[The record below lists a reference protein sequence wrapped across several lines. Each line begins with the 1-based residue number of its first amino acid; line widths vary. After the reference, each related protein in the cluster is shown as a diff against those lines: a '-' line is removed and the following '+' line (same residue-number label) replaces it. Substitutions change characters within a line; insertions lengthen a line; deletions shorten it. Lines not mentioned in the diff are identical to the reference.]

1 MLTHLVNQGRHPWG
15 AKRPEDDGPTSFN
28 ADLPHT
34 INLKYITLVIKP
46 NFSKLSFILLGKN
59 MNDIRILVLEGT
71 KYNMGID
78 YGKQLEE
85 ELHISLSILQ
95 KFFIE
100 QRNISFDK
108 LLEKSEEFYNRYPA
122 SYQKF
127 IEGVA
132 IGSNLSLD
140 EAKILNAM
148 EILRSLVDG
157 QETLGGCS
165 FINIPGAKTTSGAN
179 IIGRN
184 YDYAGLPYKL
194 IAQHLTLTILKES
207 DMVPT
212 AFIAM
217 PGQIYAPTAINAAS
231 LFISLNN
238 AMPSGGFV
246 VNNQHQSLLINL
258 LIALQTSQNFAQ
270 LDNQFQLLN
279 SDFSLVINAA
289 DQHHLKSYEYSA
301 FQNMKYYLPEDDL
314 SFASTNFYLH
324 QDWDMPPPTDEL
336 TWDGVSRRNNLLLQ
350 TSGETYSSKNLMDLL
365 EIDLNLGG
373 AKLDTTIYQ
382 IVFDTKSKDLYLK
395 RTQQDAS
402 WTHINLSKLFS

>member
-1 MLTHLVNQGRHPWG
+1 
-15 AKRPEDDGPTSFN
+15 
-28 ADLPHT
+28 
-34 INLKYITLVIKP
+34 
-46 NFSKLSFILLGKN
+46 

-71 KYNMGID
+71 KYNMGIE
-78 YGKQLEE
+78 YGKQLKE
-85 ELHISLSILQ
+85 ELHISLVIL
-95 KFFIE
+95 KEFFID
-100 QRNISFDK
+100 QQNISFDK
-108 LLEKSEEFYNRYPA
+108 LLNKAEEFYNRYPV

-132 IGSNLSLD
+132 IGSNLSFD

-194 IAQHLTLTILKES
+194 IAEYLTVTILKEA

-212 AFIAM
+212 AFIAL

-246 VNNQHQSLLINL
+246 VNNQNQSLLINL
-258 LIALQTSQNFAQ
+258 LIALQNSQNFAQ
-270 LDNQFQLLN
+270 LDNQLEQLN

-301 FQNMKYYLPEDDL
+301 FQNMKNYLPENNL
-314 SFASTNFYLH
+314 CFASTNFYLH
-324 QDWDMPPPTDEL
+324 QDWDMPIATDEL
-336 TWDGVSRRNNLLLQ
+336 TWNGVSRRNNLLLQ
-350 TSGETYSSKNLMDLL
+350 TTEETYSIKNIIDLL
-365 EIDLNLGG
+365 DIDLNLGG

-382 IVFDTKSKDLYLK
+382 IVFDTKLKDLYLK
-395 RTQQDAS
+395 RTQQDKK
-402 WTHINLSKLFS
+402 WTHISLSKLFS